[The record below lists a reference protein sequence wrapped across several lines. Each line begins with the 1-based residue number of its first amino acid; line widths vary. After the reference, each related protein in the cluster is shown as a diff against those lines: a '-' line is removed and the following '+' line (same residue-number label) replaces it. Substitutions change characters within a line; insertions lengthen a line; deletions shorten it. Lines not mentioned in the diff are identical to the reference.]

1 MENNRLPE
9 SIVVKLFDQVK
20 TSSDQN
26 TEAVKDLT
34 RVVSDLTKCI
44 EKQPDLN
51 DMASMCV
58 NRGHDVQD
66 LLKTTTDTNKKTGRV
81 MNRLN
86 VTIIT
91 ILITFGLMVISY
103 FFVRNSVENMI
114 DIRVEELYNNTEPED
129 G

>member
-26 TEAVKDLT
+26 TEAVKELT
-34 RVVSDLTKCI
+34 HVVSDLTKCI

-51 DMASMCV
+51 DMASMCI

-66 LLKTTTDTNKKTGRV
+66 LLKTTTDTNRKTGRV
-81 MNRLN
+81 MNKLN
-86 VTIIT
+86 ITIIT
-91 ILITFGLMVISY
+91 IVITFSVMAVSY

-114 DIRVEELYNNTEPED
+114 DIRIEELYNNTDVED
-129 G
+129 E